1 MTATPAERVRPARW
15 VPAWVAPV
23 SLVLVAGGLAVS
35 IDLTITHYTTS
46 VRLACSASGVIDCQK
61 VTTSPQSFIAGVP
74 VAVLGVA
81 FFVVFAVLCL
91 PAAWRSGE
99 PAVRYAR
106 IGLAVAGVLTVV
118 RLVYAEL
125 LPDRRDLPVVHRRA
139 RDQRAPLRRRPGG
152 GGAGGA
158 GGVRHPGAVISAPM
172 TSPPTSTTRWWVLA
186 MVAMLLAALVLVI
199 YVSK

>member
-1 MTATPAERVRPARW
+1 MTAAPAERVRPPARW

-23 SLVLVAGGLAVS
+23 SLALVAGGLAVS
-35 IDLTITHYTTS
+35 IYLTITHYTTS

-81 FFVVFAVLCL
+81 FFVVAAVLCL

-106 IGLAVAGVLTVV
+106 IGWAVAGVVMVV

-125 LPDRRDLPVVHRRA
+125 FQIDAICLWCTVVHA
-139 RDQRAPLRRRPGG
+139 ISVLLF
-152 GGAGGA
+152 
-158 GGVRHPGAVISAPM
+158 AV
-172 TSPPTSTTRWWVLA
+172 
-186 MVAMLLAALVLVI
+186 VLVGEAMA
-199 YVSK
+199 VQADSGSPAR